1 MKTQGEDVHLQ
12 AKERGLRRNQ
22 LCQRHLDLR
31 TSNLQNGE
39 KTHSCCLNH
48 GFQLFKYQFA
58 VLGDGVM
65 VALANYRALV
75 WPIVDNNT
83 SIYNI
88 PGPCAQ

>member
-12 AKERGLRRNQ
+12 TKERGLRRNQ

-31 TSNLQNGE
+31 TSNLQNVR
-39 KTHSCCLNH
+39 KHIPAVRITDFSCLSTT
-48 GFQLFKYQFA
+48 LLYS
-58 VLGDGVM
+58 VM
-65 VALANYRALV
+65 VALANYKALL

-88 PGPCAQ
+88 PRPCAQ